1 MKAVP
6 YFSDDIKIIA
16 HTATHAEHIGKPVS
30 VREFANGQPVS
41 LYTMHNGDLMLIR
54 NDAQRTF
61 IEGPETV

>member
-1 MKAVP
+1 MKAVSF
-6 YFSDDIKIIA
+6 FSDEIKIIA
-16 HTATHAEHIGKPVS
+16 HMQPMPNISASLYQSGSLQTA
-30 VREFANGQPVS
+30 S